1 MVQETAD
8 SELGSDEIRFTHDE
22 LLRALLDAQAEDV
35 DDNGVM
41 TRPELAEALGM
52 TEYSTLKRIKV
63 LLKDGTLEVA
73 KKRIV
78 NVLGLSTTTYGYK
91 IADK

>member
-1 MVQETAD
+1 MVQKTTD
-8 SELGSDEIRFTHDE
+8 SEMGSDEVFTHDE
-22 LLRALLDAQAEDV
+22 LLAALLDAQIDDV
-35 DDNGVM
+35 SDSGVM

-52 TEYSTLKRIKV
+52 TEYGTLKRIKV
-63 LLKDGTLEVA
+63 LIKDGTLEVA

-78 NVLGLSTTTYGYK
+78 NVLGIPTTPSGNK